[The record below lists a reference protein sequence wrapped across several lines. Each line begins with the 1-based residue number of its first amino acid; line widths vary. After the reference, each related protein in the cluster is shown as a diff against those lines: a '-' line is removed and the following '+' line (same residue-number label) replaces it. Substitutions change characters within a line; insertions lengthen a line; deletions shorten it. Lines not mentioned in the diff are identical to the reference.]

1 MRIHERG
8 GMQGLEEDAEGCHE
22 RKEVKRKVL
31 PAASLLLLQAT
42 VVTYLSRAFST
53 RERQAKQA
61 RAVE

>member
-8 GMQGLEEDAEGCHE
+8 GKQGLEEDAEGCHE
-22 RKEVKRKVL
+22 RKKVKREIL

-42 VVTYLSRAFST
+42 VVTYLSRTLSP

-61 RAVE
+61 RVVE